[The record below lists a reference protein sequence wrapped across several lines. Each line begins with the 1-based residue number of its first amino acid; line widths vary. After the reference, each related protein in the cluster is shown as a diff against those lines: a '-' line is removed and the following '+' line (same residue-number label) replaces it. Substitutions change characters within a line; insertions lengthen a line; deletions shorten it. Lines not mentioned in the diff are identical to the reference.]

1 MILQK
6 VETEGTLR
14 MQVICVTGTRMISQ
28 GIYVLSGGL
37 MNKGVVSVK
46 DMLLFV
52 PLNLSTLQRLDN
64 LLEWINSCWGQGKK
78 LPLML

>member
-1 MILQK
+1 
-6 VETEGTLR
+6 

-37 MNKGVVSVK
+37 MNEGVVSVK